1 MLPTVSSLR
10 RSIRHAREKENSD
23 PSVPL
28 SLSELTIPP
37 QYQNT
42 AKGDKFLLYD
52 SKDDDRVLI
61 FGTKKNL
68 ELLSNSTTWMMDGTF
83 QTVPALFYQLYT
95 IHGEIRDAYFPLVF
109 GLLPKK
115 SEAIYVKPTANHTV
129 KWEFFSVDSYLC
141 KKPEVTPLA
150 GLCLN
155 KEDVGEDNAGAFLSA
170 CASPGSPT

>member
-1 MLPTVSSLR
+1 MLPTVSSLS
-10 RSIRHAREKENSD
+10 RSIRHAREKENSG

-28 SLSELTIPP
+28 SLSELTIPA

-95 IHGEIRDAYFPLVF
+95 IHGEVRNAYFPLVF

-115 SEAIYVKPTANHTV
+115 SEAIYVKFFEKIREFLVNPKV
-129 KWEFFSVDSYLC
+129 KVIITDIERNMKRQTILLL
-141 KKPEVTPLA
+141 TI
-150 GLCLN
+150 
-155 KEDVGEDNAGAFLSA
+155 
-170 CASPGSPT
+170 